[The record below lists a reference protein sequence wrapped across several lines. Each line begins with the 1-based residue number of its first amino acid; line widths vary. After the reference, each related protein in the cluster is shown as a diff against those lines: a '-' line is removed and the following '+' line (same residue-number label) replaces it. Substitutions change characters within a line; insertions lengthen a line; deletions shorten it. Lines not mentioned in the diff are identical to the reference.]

1 MRKFLIAYIISV
13 IAVLHFFAHAQQQLP
28 SFAPT
33 PTAAGIVRFG
43 DVPVSPF
50 TGLPSISIPLYS
62 FNVVGLELPLRL
74 DYDASGVQM
83 NVLPG
88 WVGHNWSLAAG
99 GVITR
104 TVNDIPDEFI
114 CPSHVPRGRFYCHDS
129 APELLHMSRIL
140 TKFANK
146 LCVLFPAKG

>member
-1 MRKFLIAYIISV
+1 MTIIV
-13 IAVLHFFAHAQQQLP
+13 LLPYAVSAQQQLP

-33 PTAAGIVRFG
+33 PTAASIARFG

-74 DYDASGVQM
+74 DYV
-83 NVLPG
+83 
-88 WVGHNWSLAAG
+88 
-99 GVITR
+99 T
-104 TVNDIPDEFI
+104 
-114 CPSHVPRGRFYCHDS
+114 RGRFFCHDI
-129 APELLHMSRIL
+129 APELLHRSRIL

>member
-1 MRKFLIAYIISV
+1 MTIIV
-13 IAVLHFFAHAQQQLP
+13 LLPYAVSAQQRLP

-33 PTAAGIVRFG
+33 PTAASIARFG

-74 DYDASGVQM
+74 DYDASSVQM

-88 WVGHNWSLAAG
+88 WVGHNWSLAANG
-99 GVITR
+99 ITTYYDYGRMGVLNLIKDDNFNTIKQFQLNYR
-104 TVNDIPDEFI
+104 
-114 CPSHVPRGRFYCHDS
+114 
-129 APELLHMSRIL
+129 L
-140 TKFANK
+140 K
-146 LCVLFPAKG
+146 